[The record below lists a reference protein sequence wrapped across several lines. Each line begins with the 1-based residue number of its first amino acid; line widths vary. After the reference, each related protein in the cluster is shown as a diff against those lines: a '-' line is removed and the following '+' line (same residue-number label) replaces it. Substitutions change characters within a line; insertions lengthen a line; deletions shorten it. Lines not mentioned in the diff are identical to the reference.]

1 MKRTVFGVRSLAFF
15 AAALLALA
23 YLTPAAAAGYGIY
36 ASLTEKLA
44 TRTGPGTWYDEPG
57 TFFSGSW
64 SYTSVRV
71 LTRAWDSRN
80 DIWWVQVEFTSGGRN
95 YRAYTGLKRVS
106 VNIGSVP
113 DEQTL
118 GTASMLRSSAAWWG
132 PGSDYARSSTDI
144 PAGISVT
151 VLDIENGYAQIEFSD
166 SRVGYSRR
174 RAWTPA
180 DNLSGGWSSG
190 GYGGQSGGY
199 GGQSGG
205 YGGYGSSIPA
215 FPTASYTVWLRNYN
229 VDRIRPQC
237 GPGYN
242 YAVFASMNGSTRLY
256 DPRNITYLSAH
267 FCVDNWVYIEFG
279 YTDGVRRCGFFE
291 KSLFDPS
298 VSWSS
303 IPSYSLSAERHGTVT
318 SSVTPY
324 NGPGSDC
331 GSYSS
336 CQLYRGDAV
345 HACMEYNGWYLC
357 RFYNGHGNNYG
368 EIYLW
373 VPGHSISWN

>member
-1 MKRTVFGVRSLAFF
+1 MKHTVFSLRLLAVF
-15 AAALLALA
+15 AAALLMLSG
-23 YLTPAAAAGYGIY
+23 LTPALAAGYGLY
-36 ASLTEKLA
+36 AGLTQKLA

-80 DIWWVQVEFTSGGRN
+80 DIWWVQVEFTSGGKD

-106 VNIGSVP
+106 VNINSVP
-113 DEQTL
+113 DEQVL
-118 GTASMLRSSAAWWG
+118 GTASMLRSAAACWG
-132 PGSDYARSSTDI
+132 PGSNYARSSTNI
-144 PAGISVT
+144 PSGISVT
-151 VLDIENGYAQIEFSD
+151 VLDVENGYAQIEFSD

-174 RAWTPA
+174 RAWTPV
-180 DNLSGGWSSG
+180 DNLSGSWSGG

-205 YGGYGSSIPA
+205 YGSSVPS

-256 DPRNITYLSAH
+256 NPRNITYLAAH
-267 FCVDNWVYIEFG
+267 FCVGSWVYIEFG
-279 YTDGVRRCGFFE
+279 YTDGVQRYGFFE
-291 KSLFDPS
+291 KSLFDSS

-303 IPSYSLSAERHGTVT
+303 IPSYSLSTERHGRVT

-324 NGPGSDC
+324 NGPGTNC

-336 CQLYRGDAV
+336 CQLYQGTAV

-357 RFYNGHGNNYG
+357 RFYNDHGNNYG
-368 EIYLW
+368 EVYLW
-373 VPGHSISWN
+373 VPGYSISWN